1 MGNIKVINQIAEDK
15 KKAEYIAYK
24 VQMRRED
31 GDYRSFTEI
40 LQEEVDKLK
49 ATKDTDQDSP
59 R

>member
-1 MGNIKVINQIAEDK
+1 MGNIKSINQIAEDK

-31 GDYRSFTEI
+31 GDYRSFIEI

-49 ATKDTDQDSP
+49 AIENTSK
-59 R
+59 

>member
-1 MGNIKVINQIAEDK
+1 MGSIKVINQIAEDK

-24 VQMRRED
+24 VQMKREA
-31 GDYRSFTEI
+31 GDYRSFIEI

-49 ATKDTDQDSP
+49 ATKDTDQSSP